1 MPPKDILNERRTLY
15 FIVVEKAM
23 TMLIVL
29 PWIKD

>member
-1 MPPKDILNERRTLY
+1 MLLKDILNERTLY